1 MELTGSSAKSLQI
14 HFLIGA
20 LSEYFISRALNAMF
34 GLVGCKVEQGLH
46 LQRMSSPD
54 LTAVL
59 YMSLDTPLLH
69 VLCHY
74 LAAVAQKV
82 FLAPVNKFFELNA
95 QSYHFS
101 CSLNERMANYFFEW
115 LL

>member
-20 LSEYFISRALNAMF
+20 LSEFFISRALNAMF
-34 GLVGCKVEQGLH
+34 GLVGCRVEQGLH

-54 LTAVL
+54 LTTVL

-69 VLCHY
+69 VLCCHY

-82 FLAPVNKFFELNA
+82 FLALVNKFFGLDA

-101 CSLNERMANYFFEW
+101 CSLHERMAN
-115 LL
+115 